1 MSEENNQDLDRDAR
15 VKSWEAAREIA
26 RHKVRVADLELAKKW
41 VKLKK
46 VEGELQTAR
55 TQVCMASAELWEIE
69 NAQGN
74 WINLGCY
81 PATHPEG
88 FKI

>member
-1 MSEENNQDLDRDAR
+1 MTEENNQDLDRAAR
-15 VKSWEAAREIA
+15 VKSWEAARAIA
-26 RHKVRVADLELAKKW
+26 RLMVTVADLERAKKW

-46 VEGELQTAR
+46 AEGELQAAQTK
-55 TQVCMASAELWEIE
+55 VCITSAELWQIE